1 MKRKF
6 TTLMVDNSI
15 NIKQKEKKTP
25 LTSNLWTQKKIMT
38 YDIWNPGSALGQA
51 QKQGKVKLVNQIPTL
66 LPLKTGSSMAIQ
78 I

>member
-1 MKRKF
+1 VLKRQEMQQI
-6 TTLMVDNSI
+6 TVTY
-15 NIKQKEKKTP
+15 
-25 LTSNLWTQKKIMT
+25 QKKSKQ
-38 YDIWNPGSALGQA
+38 NGSALGQA